1 MATTSTSDMAIERS
15 KTTQFLQSDIVAS
28 EPVLIRTAD
37 AGLLQGELADVPGVG
52 RCLIV
57 GDTPSFA
64 AGVRLAVMWR
74 QKWLIA
80 TVRNVMQM
88 DDGRVV
94 GVRIEST

>member
-1 MATTSTSDMAIERS
+1 MATTSTSDMAIERPK
-15 KTTQFLQSDIVAS
+15 KTGFLRSNNVAS

-37 AGLLQGELADVPGVG
+37 AGLLKGELADVPGLG

-80 TVRNVMQM
+80 TVRHVMQT

-94 GVRIEST
+94 GVRIESK